1 MILKDNIGLI
11 FDDGSFC
18 EIGERSVCS
27 VITGY
32 GTVEGQQVYCFL
44 QDASIMGGAFSVKA
58 AE

>member
-44 QDASIMGGAFSVKA
+44 QDASY
-58 AE
+58 